1 MSSSGPIVMNFGTYN
16 TNKSKTR
23 IFVLLSLIEWSR
35 QIKEKVEGSKD
46 SEDPKI
52 EFVGT

>member
-1 MSSSGPIVMNFGTYN
+1 MSSCGLIWILELTIQINQKLEV
-16 TNKSKTR
+16 
-23 IFVLLSLIEWSR
+23 FVLLPLIEWSR